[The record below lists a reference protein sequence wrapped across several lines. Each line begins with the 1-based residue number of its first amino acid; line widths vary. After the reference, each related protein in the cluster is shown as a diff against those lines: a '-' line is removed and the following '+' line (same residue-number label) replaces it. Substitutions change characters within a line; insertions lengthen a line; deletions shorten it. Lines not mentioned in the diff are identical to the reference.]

1 MPQPPRPR
9 DPFVDHLLELM
20 APLAAHVGAITARR
34 MFGGH
39 GLYYDG
45 LMFGLV
51 SGGRC
56 YLKTDGIT
64 RPAYEAAASEPFR
77 YRSRGRDITI
87 GAYCS
92 VPAQCLESPQDM
104 SAWARAAIEAA
115 LRLANAPGA
124 R

>member
-1 MPQPPRPR
+1 MPQRPRPH
-9 DPFVDHLLELM
+9 DPFVDHLMELM
-20 APLAAHVGAITARR
+20 APLAARVGVITPRR

-56 YLKTDGIT
+56 YLKTDAQT
-64 RPAYEAAASEPFR
+64 RPAYDAAGCEPFR
-77 YRSRGRDITI
+77 YRSRGREITI
-87 GAYCS
+87 GAYVS
-92 VPAQCLESPQDM
+92 VPAQCLESPQEM
-104 SAWARAAIEAA
+104 GAWARAAIEAA

>member
-1 MPQPPRPR
+1 MPQALRPR
-9 DPFVDHLLELM
+9 DPFVDHLMELM
-20 APLAAHVGAITARR
+20 APVAARVGPITARR

-56 YLKTDGIT
+56 YLKTDART
-64 RPAYEAAASEPFR
+64 RAAYEEAGCEPFR

-87 GAYCS
+87 GAYFA
-92 VPAQCLESPQDM
+92 VPAQCLESPQEM
-104 SAWARAAIEAA
+104 SAWARAAMEAT